1 MDNFEHTTISNI
13 ATILDEGFYGK
24 HNNAIISVETAS
36 IRFRIDGQ
44 DPTATIGH
52 LLVVGEWVELESNDE
67 IKKFRAIRTTVIDAE
82 IMASYGN
89 SPRSK

>member
-1 MDNFEHTTISNI
+1 MDSFEHTTVSDIVV
-13 ATILDEGFYGK
+13 ALTAGFYGDH
-24 HNNAIISVETAS
+24 HNAVISVETAP

-44 DPTATIGH
+44 DPTAIIGH
-52 LLVVGEWVELESNDE
+52 LLLAGEGIELESNDE